1 MKPPSTRF
9 GTKASTPALPQSAS
23 PAAQAKLTTTHL
35 PPPTRFGP
43 SVSPVPAGLGGAAP
57 TLQAKRSTAPMPPP
71 TRFGP
76 SASLVSKAP
85 GAAQAKFVAPPA
97 TVIQPCCDWIS
108 SLFSRRE
115 NNVGED
121 AQRLVEPPQ
130 IQMTQNVTIKQT
142 GGLSQDT
149 YENKA
154 WPVTAKG
161 CFSFGLITCCTA
173 IYVRG
178 NEYSTVGHMF
188 GTIYN
193 AGITNGMAK
202 VINDVGDGRITLA
215 KVYFS
220 ALQDQIDGKKGQS
233 MNALEDDQKNLR
245 DNLSRDLGDATIQCY
260 LYNAREVNL
269 YISANGLVVV
279 FPEKISSA
287 N

>member
-1 MKPPSTRF
+1 MKPPPTRF
-9 GTKASTPALPQSAS
+9 ETKSSTPASPQSAS
-23 PAAQAKLTTTHL
+23 PAAQAKLATTHL

-43 SVSPVPAGLGGAAP
+43 SVSPAPTGLGGAAP

-71 TRFGP
+71 TRFGSP
-76 SASLVSKAP
+76 ASLPSKAP

-97 TVIQPCCDWIS
+97 SVIQPCCDWIS
-108 SLFSRRE
+108 SLFSSRKS
-115 NNVGED
+115 NVGED
-121 AQRLVEPPQ
+121 AQRLVEPLQ
-130 IQMTQNVTIKQT
+130 IQMTQNIMIKQT

-161 CFSFGLITCCTA
+161 CFTFGVITCCTA

-178 NEYSTVGHMF
+178 NEYCTVGHMF

-193 AGITNGMAK
+193 TGIANGMAK
-202 VINDVGDGRITLA
+202 VINDVGDEQITLA

-220 ALQDQIDGKKGQS
+220 ALQDQIDGKKGKS
-233 MNALEDDQKNLR
+233 MNALEEDQINLR
-245 DNLSRDLGDATIQCY
+245 DNLSRDLGDAIIECY

-269 YISANGLVVV
+269 CIFANGSVVV
-279 FPEKISSA
+279 SPEKISSA